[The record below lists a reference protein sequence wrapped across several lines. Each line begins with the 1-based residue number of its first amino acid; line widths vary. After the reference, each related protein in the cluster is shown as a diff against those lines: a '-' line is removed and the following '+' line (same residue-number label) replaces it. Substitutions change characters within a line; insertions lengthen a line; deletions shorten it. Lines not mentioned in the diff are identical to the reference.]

1 MKKFGDVKLDC
12 EGAELELLRRF
23 EPGAWSGV
31 RRLVFEWS
39 FTKERRMAVFREVVE
54 RLEREGFSVW
64 YEGKG
69 SWEASL
75 EEWPWPFDAVIFA
88 AR

>member
-1 MKKFGDVKLDC
+1 
-12 EGAELELLRRF
+12 
-23 EPGAWSGV
+23 
-31 RRLVFEWS
+31 
-39 FTKERRMAVFREVVE
+39 MAVFREVVE